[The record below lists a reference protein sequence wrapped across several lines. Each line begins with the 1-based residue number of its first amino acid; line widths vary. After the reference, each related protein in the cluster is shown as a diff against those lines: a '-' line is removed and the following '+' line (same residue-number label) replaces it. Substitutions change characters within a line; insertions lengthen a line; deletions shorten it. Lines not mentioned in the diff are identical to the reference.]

1 MNDTAPSLFNPP
13 GRPPAADRGARA
25 LDAEPGA
32 TPRASASLLDLLFD
46 GFYMVFLLK
55 NGYVPQDADKFRER
69 IRTFLVNF
77 ERGTM
82 RLGSKPDD
90 VSTCKFAFCAL
101 LDEIILGSRLK
112 VRETWERRPLQ
123 LEYFGNQLGGEQFYD
138 DLEALRRQGPAKVQ
152 VLEVMHMCLLM
163 GFQGKYILEGS
174 EKLGYL
180 TARLGDE
187 IAHLKGKRAG
197 FAPHWAAP
205 DRVAHTLRSE
215 VPLWALASVFA
226 LVGLLGF
233 IGIRWALTH
242 QTGRDLG
249 AYSNLVQMAPEVA
262 HITITLP

>member
-1 MNDTAPSLFNPP
+1 MNDTVPSLFNKDPT
-13 GRPPAADRGARA
+13 AAPERGAR
-25 LDAEPGA
+25 PA
-32 TPRASASLLDLLFD
+32 TSLLDLLFD

-69 IRTFLVNF
+69 IRSFLVNF
-77 ERGTM
+77 ERGTLK
-82 RLGSKPDD
+82 LGSQPED
-90 VSTCKFAFCAL
+90 VSTCKFAFCVL

-112 VRETWERRPLQ
+112 VRDSWERRPLQ

-138 DLEALRRQGPAKVQ
+138 DLESLRRQGAAKVQ

-174 EKLGYL
+174 EKLSYL

-187 IAHLKGKRAG
+187 IAHLKGQRAT
-197 FAPHWAAP
+197 FAPHWSAP
-205 DRVAHTLRSE
+205 DRVAHALRSE
-215 VPLWALASVFA
+215 VPLWVLASVFA

-233 IGIRWALTH
+233 LSIRWALTQ
-242 QTGRDLG
+242 QTSRDLS
-249 AYSNLVQMAPEVA
+249 AYAQLIQLAPEVA